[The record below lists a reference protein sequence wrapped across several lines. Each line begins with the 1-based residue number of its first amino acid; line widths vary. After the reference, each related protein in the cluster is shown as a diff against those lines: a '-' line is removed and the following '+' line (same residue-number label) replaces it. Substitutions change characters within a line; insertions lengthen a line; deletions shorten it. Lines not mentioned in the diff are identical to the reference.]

1 MGDPQP
7 QRPTSFQK
15 LLAWAILGGFSVFFA
30 EIVLGSY
37 PFSFFDAW
45 GILVVC
51 PLYTLH
57 LLVFARIAFWRG
69 PPRFSALFFA
79 GVLIGLY
86 EAYMTK
92 QLWNCE
98 WSPHPAVILGGVPVI
113 ETIVLILWWHPVMAF
128 LVPLLVGETVLCRS
142 RHVARAL
149 PERVRRMLFGR
160 RAAVVLVV
168 LAVLAGLLASS
179 AGDKRPSV
187 VHILLSIIPSA
198 AVLLAL
204 VWLWRRTTRGMR
216 MSLPDLLPT
225 NRGFVVL
232 CILLGLQY
240 VGLGIKLRPD
250 ALPGLGPQASIW
262 LVYAVMIAGLW
273 LALRRPRPPSVLEIR
288 DPPDR
293 FSWKLWL
300 ALAGVIAVTA
310 VVTRLALG
318 SWTWVFLIVSAAVG
332 APIGV
337 ATLVLCIR
345 DVVRRRPAQV
355 CSSGGKD
362 RHPQITQI
370 TQIRHK

>member
-1 MGDPQP
+1 
-7 QRPTSFQK
+7 
-15 LLAWAILGGFSVFFA
+15 
-30 EIVLGSY
+30 
-37 PFSFFDAW
+37 
-45 GILVVC
+45 
-51 PLYTLH
+51 
-57 LLVFARIAFWRG
+57 
-69 PPRFSALFFA
+69 
-79 GVLIGLY
+79 
-86 EAYMTK
+86 MTK

-113 ETIVLILWWHPVMAF
+113 ETIVLILWWHPFMAF

-149 PERVRRMLFGR
+149 PERLRRMLFGR
-160 RAAVVLVV
+160 RATVVLVV

-179 AGDKRPSV
+179 ASDKRPSV
-187 VHILLSIIPSA
+187 VHILLSIIPSG
-198 AVLLAL
+198 AVLFAL

-232 CILLGLQY
+232 CLCLGLQY
-240 VGLGIKLRPD
+240 VVLGIKLRPE

-273 LALRRPRPPSVLEIR
+273 LALRRPRPPSVFELRDPPDRFSWKLLDLGRAADLRQLR

-310 VVTRLALG
+310 VVSRLALG
-318 SWTWVFLIVSAAVG
+318 SWTWVFLILSAAVG

-345 DVVRRRPAQV
+345 DLVRRRPAQV
-355 CSSGGKD
+355 CSS
-362 RHPQITQI
+362 
-370 TQIRHK
+370 

>member
-1 MGDPQP
+1 MCEPEP
-7 QRPTSFQK
+7 HRLTSFQK

-30 EIVLGSY
+30 EIVIGSY
-37 PFSFFDAW
+37 PFSFFNAW
-45 GILVVC
+45 GLLVVC

-57 LLVFARIAFWRG
+57 LLVLARIAFWRG
-69 PPRFSALFFA
+69 PPRFPTLFFA

-92 QLWNCE
+92 QLWNPD
-98 WSPHPAVILGGVPVI
+98 WSPHPAVRLGGVAVI
-113 ETIVLILWWHPVMAF
+113 ETLILILWWHPFMAF

-142 RHVARAL
+142 RHMARAL
-149 PERVRRMLFGR
+149 PERLRRILFGR
-160 RAAVVLVV
+160 RATVVLVV
-168 LAVLAGLLASS
+168 LAVLAGLLFCS
-179 AGDKRPSV
+179 AHTTRPSV
-187 VHILLSIIPSA
+187 VHILLSVVPSA
-198 AVLLAL
+198 AVLFAL
-204 VWLWRRTTRGMR
+204 VWLWRRTTRGVR

-225 NRGFVVL
+225 NREFVLL
-232 CILLGLQY
+232 CICLGLQY
-240 VGLGIKLRPD
+240 VVLGIVILPD
-250 ALPGLGPQASIW
+250 SLPGLGPQASIW

-273 LALRRPRPPSVLEIR
+273 LALRRPRLPSVLELQ

-293 FSWKLWL
+293 FSWRLWL

-318 SWTWVFLIVSAAVG
+318 LGTWAFMIVSLAVG

-355 CSSGGKD
+355 CLSRGKQPP
-362 RHPQITQI
+362 PQVSPFNP
-370 TQIRHK
+370 